1 MFVKEPS
8 LPNGDREAADA
19 QACSVSDPR
28 HCVHVKPPPP
38 SHPPAVGRPL
48 LLVGFAL
55 LGGAHVLLS
64 MLVMLSLG
72 AGMHLSELMVKKL
85 ALLGGMMLWLTH
97 TRQQPDRATGGSL
110 PLPSTS
116 PSKRQRGPANFAGL
130 CDGLYDGSGTSG
142 MAGEPAR
149 NTTLGAECTSVSTK
163 LLLARLTLAALLA
176 CIGGAELWRLLVAP
190 CTSAS
195 SNPTLRVPGG
205 PALVCSGDAEPFAL

>member
-1 MFVKEPS
+1 MPKRVASPTLAIVYTLS
-8 LPNGDREAADA
+8 
-19 QACSVSDPR
+19 
-28 HCVHVKPPPP
+28 PPPP

-130 CDGLYDGSGTSG
+130 CDGLYDGSGMSG